1 MANDSG
7 TDLAKLE
14 YEFATNPN
22 SEAFIPLAEAYLGMG
37 RFVEAMVVCKKGIK
51 AHPDLP
57 TGRLIMAR
65 IYCDQAKHQKAMEE
79 VNKLLKLSPE
89 NPDAHRLLGII
100 YLKLGKEE
108 DGIKSLKKTLDLN
121 PSDQEAR
128 DSLLK
133 IGVDYVP
140 AAAPAPQT
148 APPAQ
153 VPSSAPPAQ
162 VPLDQRPTEHAMP
175 PVAARQRPS
184 QPPAS
189 EQPTQQSMPA
199 AAQPY
204 SAPPVSAPPVSYP
217 PQKKR
222 IADIYHEIEAKGAKP
237 KKSRSFKI
245 TLYMAGALGI
255 ILVIYII
262 YTWQAGLRQKEINDH
277 LEKGRTAFAQD
288 SYAGYKKALEHY
300 QAIHKLDNSHPEA
313 LSRGAFI
320 AAVLVG
326 EHGEQNTVNDKGKPI
341 KLLDFAGMYIG
352 QAMSHKQDTSMLLAA
367 QGMMALYG
375 GGSMNDAVKLLEKG
389 LKDHPDSAIIHTA
402 LGQIMLKK
410 GELGEAKDHLL
421 KGAGQSEMRAFISLG
436 QYAMRRSMYREASQ
450 AFGKALGTDRNHI
463 MATLYKA
470 LLMLL
475 WGESTQYTLEAKKT
489 YDQYKADL
497 EKDAS
502 EKEKAFAEFV
512 GALINARSAN
522 RREAN
527 AGWAAI
533 KTMLKK
539 TGSEPLFQF
548 AAAREMRMAGK
559 LNEAKETIKMALRMD
574 STRPDFVLEEAS
586 VFLALKD
593 YESAR
598 SRALRVQEMD
608 TESGQSLLI
617 VGDAY
622 LGEKNLPRAV
632 KYFKDATK
640 FDDVMGLAHMKLGD
654 VYMSKTPPEIDLAQA
669 QYELAVQPLSVGG
682 QVRKS
687 AEVCFKL
694 AQIYAKKN
702 RHQEFLAILQKA
714 IKTDASYGP
723 PYCLLAVNM
732 DMSDKDGREA
742 AKEYCGMCVKFSPS
756 ELTGGCRELLKKLN

>member
-1 MANDSG
+1 MPNDSG

-65 IYCDQAKHQKAMEE
+65 IYCDQAKHQKAIEE

-108 DGIKSLKKTLDLN
+108 DGIKNLKKTLDLN

-140 AAAPAPQT
+140 ASAPAAAPAPQT
-148 APPAQ
+148 APPAPAQ
-153 VPSSAPPAQ
+153 PAQ

-175 PVAARQRPS
+175 PVAARQPAS
-184 QPPAS
+184 QPPPAS

-199 AAQPY
+199 AS

-222 IADIYHEIEAKGAKP
+222 IADIYHEMEAKDAKP
-237 KKSRSFKI
+237 KKSKSFKI
-245 TLYMAGALGI
+245 TLYMAGALGVVLI
-255 ILVIYII
+255 IYII
-262 YTWQAGLRQKEINDH
+262 YTWQIGLRQKEINEH
-277 LEKGRTAFAQD
+277 LEKGRSAFSQD
-288 SYAGYKKALEHY
+288 TYAGYKKALEHY
-300 QAIHKLDNSHPEA
+300 QSIHKLESSQPEA

-341 KLLDFAGMYIG
+341 KLLDFASMYIG
-352 QAMSHKQDTSMLLAA
+352 QAMANKHDTSMLLAA

-389 LKDHPDSAIIHTA
+389 LKNHPDSAIIHTA

-450 AFGKALGTDRNHI
+450 AFNKALGTDRNHI
-463 MATLYKA
+463 RATLHKGM
-470 LLMLL
+470 LMLL
-475 WGESTQYTLEAKKT
+475 WGESTQYTLEAKKIH
-489 YDQYKADL
+489 DRFKAEL

-512 GALINARSAN
+512 GAMIKSRSAN
-522 RREAN
+522 RRDSK
-527 AGWAAI
+527 AGWNEVKKI
-533 KTMLKK
+533 LKK
-539 TGSEPLFQF
+539 TGSNPLFQF
-548 AAAREMRMAGK
+548 AAAREMRRAGK
-559 LNEAKETIKMALRMD
+559 LKEAKETIKMALRMD
-574 STRPDFVLEEAS
+574 STRPDFVLEEAAI
-586 VFLALKD
+586 FLALKD

-622 LGEKNLPRAV
+622 LGEKNYAKAK

-640 FDDVMGLAHMKLGD
+640 FDDVVGMAHMKLGD
-654 VYMSKTPPEIDLAQA
+654 VYMTQPNPDVDRAQA
-669 QYELAVQPLSVGG
+669 QYELAIQPLSVSG
-682 QVRKS
+682 QVRSS
-687 AEVCFKL
+687 AEVGFRL
-694 AQIYAKKN
+694 AKIYANKQRK
-702 RHQEFLAILQKA
+702 REFIAILQRATKA
-714 IKTDASYGP
+714 DPTFGP
-723 PYCLLAVNM
+723 PFCLLASNM

-742 AKEYCGMCVKFSPS
+742 AKEFCKQCVKFAPS
-756 ELTGGCRELLKKLN
+756 EYTSGCKELLKKFK